1 MVWKESHPGCA
12 LKCTETE
19 VSSRKRSMAVFT
31 DLQMQA
37 LQAGYGQAADDIAE
51 KEVRIVCVC
60 ACVRFS
66 ACG

>member
-1 MVWKESHPGCA
+1 
-12 LKCTETE
+12 
-19 VSSRKRSMAVFT
+19 MAVFT